1 MMIILIIEFLIG
13 AYVLYECVDTI
24 IEKELIL
31 LKEWVNVIF
40 ISYISTVFTTFNILC
55 IVLELK
61 QLGG

>member
-31 LKEWVNVIF
+31 LKEWVDVIF

-55 IVLELK
+55 IAVEFK